1 MPKIR
6 RPLRQPNKHAAC
18 LMPHAACPMP
28 HAPCP
33 RCRAANATAAKCDLQ
48 PIIVRASEGSS
59 CPSLSLASSL
69 SLCESKKQNFRKFA
83 IEWLQQRQQ
92 QLRRGG
98 SGGVFASAEHKNV
111 YAFFLVTDRTQGFS
125 YSAAPSPT
133 TTTTTTLR
141 KLHAHKN

>member
-28 HAPCP
+28 TLP
-33 RCRAANATAAKCDLQ
+33 RGKCDCSQ
-48 PIIVRASEGSS
+48 VRSAADHRTCLRGLFL
-59 CPSLSLASSL
+59 SLSLLLLSCPF

-92 QLRRGG
+92 QQRRG

-133 TTTTTTLR
+133 TTLR